1 MILECPKCSAR
12 YKVDP
17 ALIPAQG
24 KKVRCKKCDSIF
36 KADSAGHCHLLEE
49 GSSAGGGQPAKPA
62 SAPKMESPKA
72 GEAQA
77 TQMLGAAATVMID
90 SAHIQAMVA
99 QQRSE
104 AVKTAPAPA
113 PPSMADPFGE
123 LDLSPK
129 RKQVVE
135 VELPASSSVE
145 MQEPDWGQELGF
157 GTVQMQTAR
166 PSASSFATQGMRV
179 VQPSAES
186 PADGP
191 KKNESPMYSELD
203 QFHFGLPQK
212 QEPTPASTS
221 DSDLDS
227 LDFRKTAE
235 EEHASN
241 TLMAGVSFQL
251 PPAQAD
257 LPEPVGFAD
266 IESDLVSAPSPVSEK
281 AAASARQGHA
291 APAWDHFEARI
302 DRQIYPALSL
312 EVIERWVREG
322 RLLESDELR
331 PQGSGDFQRADR
343 FPEVSAL
350 FQRYFGKTANPP
362 AKKKGFFARL
372 FGR

>member
-36 KADSAGHCHLLEE
+36 KADSAGLCQLLE
-49 GSSAGGGQPAKPA
+49 GGAPVGAGQPTQQP
-62 SAPKMESPKA
+62 PTPKA
-72 GEAQA
+72 ESSKAREGQAQA

-99 QQRSE
+99 QQRST
-104 AVKTAPAPA
+104 TAPPPAPA
-113 PPSMADPFGE
+113 ADPFGE
-123 LDLSPK
+123 LDLTPK
-129 RKQVVE
+129 RKQIVE
-135 VELPASSSVE
+135 VELPVSPSME
-145 MQEPDWGQELGF
+145 MEEPDWGQDLGL
-157 GTVQMQTAR
+157 GTVQMQTAK
-166 PSASSFATQGMRV
+166 PGASSFATQGMRV
-179 VQPSAES
+179 VQPAADPQ
-186 PADGP
+186 PASS

-212 QEPTPASTS
+212 PLSNPASEKGA
-221 DSDLDS
+221 DLDS
-227 LDFRKTAE
+227 LSFAQESE

-241 TLMAGVSFQL
+241 TLMAGVSLQI
-251 PPAQAD
+251 PPAQAE
-257 LPEPVGFAD
+257 LPEPLGFAE
-266 IESDLVSAPSPVSEK
+266 IESDGPAPPAKAAPVAAGATIPASAPL
-281 AAASARQGHA
+281 RC
-291 APAWDHFEARI
+291 FEARI
-302 DRQIYPALSL
+302 DRQLYPALTL

-331 PQGSGDFQRADR
+331 PEGSGDFQRADR
-343 FPEVSAL
+343 FAEVSAL
-350 FQRYFGKTANPP
+350 FQRYFGKTAHPP